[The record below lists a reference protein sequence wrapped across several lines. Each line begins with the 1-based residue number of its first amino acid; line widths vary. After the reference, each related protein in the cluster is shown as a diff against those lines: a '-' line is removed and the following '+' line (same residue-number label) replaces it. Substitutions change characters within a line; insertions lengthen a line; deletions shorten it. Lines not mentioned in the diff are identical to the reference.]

1 VYENVKQA
9 TAFGMKSVVYVPRIK
24 PETVSALSALCDKA
38 TMGCLV
44 APTLSIGSILLQQAV
59 IMASFHYNNVELVE
73 SRPNAAVCHKQKKNN
88 FNFLEFWVL
97 TLTLVEC

>member
-1 VYENVKQA
+1 
-9 TAFGMKSVVYVPRIK
+9 
-24 PETVSALSALCDKA
+24 
-38 TMGCLV
+38 
-44 APTLSIGSILLQQAV
+44 
-59 IMASFHYNNVELVE
+59 MASFHYNNVELVE